1 MTNMLDF
8 FCYDRGVEG
17 GGGVRL
23 ALQLHCARKLN

>member
-17 GGGVRL
+17 GGGGLDWLCSYTVRGS
-23 ALQLHCARKLN
+23 